1 MLQGFEKIH
10 YLAYSFFFLGKIM
23 FIITV
28 GALYSGCD
36 NPLPFAFAYVM
47 CVFVSF
53 SLGLYDQWRTAGFG
67 LNEHKIT
74 WDVLAPVEK
83 TVYSPTWNPTRRK
96 RG

>member
-1 MLQGFEKIH
+1 MLEGFDKIH

-23 FIITV
+23 FIVTV
-28 GALYSGCD
+28 GALYSGYD
-36 NPLPFAFAYVM
+36 NPLPFAFIYAM
-47 CVFVSF
+47 CVFISF

-83 TVYSPTWNPTRRK
+83 ANYSHMLPPQGEK